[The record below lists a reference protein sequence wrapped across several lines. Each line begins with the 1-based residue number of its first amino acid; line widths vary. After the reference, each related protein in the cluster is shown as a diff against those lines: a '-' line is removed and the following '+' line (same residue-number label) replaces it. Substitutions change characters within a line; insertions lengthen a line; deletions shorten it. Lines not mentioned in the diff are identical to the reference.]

1 MRGVAIFI
9 LAKARFAASLPA
21 VARRDKSLSQAKIG
35 MVARRANAKELP
47 AKHPAALHVPK
58 PNGSKKDWMQGNA
71 TLSLAQEQY
80 AKHPLAGVRRDRS
93 LRKARIGMDAKLANA
108 LVRLAPQ
115 IGLPVDGKL
124 SANRAQWPRSSH
136 GAKMGK
142 VARFARA

>member
-1 MRGVAIFI
+1 
-9 LAKARFAASLPA
+9 
-21 VARRDKSLSQAKIG
+21 
-35 MVARRANAKELP
+35 
-47 AKHPAALHVPK
+47 
-58 PNGSKKDWMQGNA
+58 
-71 TLSLAQEQY
+71 
-80 AKHPLAGVRRDRS
+80 
-93 LRKARIGMDAKLANA
+93 MDAKLANA